1 MNEYLRAALYYAGR
15 GWQVFP
21 ITPGKKEP
29 PLCLWKADA
38 TTDQAII
45 KSWWHKTPDANVGI
59 ATGARSGIVV
69 LDVDPRHGGDESLL
83 ALTSE
88 NGKLPDTVESMT
100 GSGGRHIIFAHPGVE
115 IGNTSNNPA
124 QGLDIRGD
132 GGYIVAPP
140 SLHPNGKKYE
150 WEPSSKP
157 SQTELA
163 SMPSWLLSLLK
174 VKQPANG
181 NGKHAAEPVG
191 EAITEGGRNAALTSL
206 AGSMRRRGMSHD
218 AILAALVT
226 ENDQKCQPPLDVSD
240 VQKIVESVSRYEPS
254 APVNGNGKRAEPV
267 TGLGYRDPND
277 APDGIMAFLDLL
289 GHLKD
294 RSVPTGLSSLDD
306 AIGGLERQSLSI
318 LAARPSMGKSTLAW
332 QIARNVAASGRRT
345 IFYSLEMS
353 ETSLW
358 AKAICGAA
366 GVRWRDIRGG
376 DISDNVSTL
385 LNEIASKLM
394 TSYEDRLRVSDGAN
408 TIETIWQGVEK
419 YKPDLIV
426 VDHLRLVANREDN
439 EVQRLGNITSALKQ
453 IAKTANCACLCLAQ
467 LNRGVENRDNKRPTL
482 ADLRDSGQ
490 IEENADLVLM
500 MYRDDYYDNQPG
512 SAKKAEVSSE
522 TELLIRKYRDDV
534 GKGLVRLRYDL
545 KEQWFKAI
553 RELYV

>member
-1 MNEYLRAALYYAGR
+1 MTAQNKYLRAALYYAGR

-45 KSWWHKTPDANVGI
+45 KSWWQKTPDANVGI
-59 ATGARSGIVV
+59 ATGGRSGIVV

-83 ALTSE
+83 TLATE
-88 NGKLPDTVESMT
+88 HGKLPDTVESMT
-100 GSGGRHIIFAHPGVE
+100 GSGGRHIIFAHPGCE

-140 SLHPNGKKYE
+140 SLHPNGKFYE
-150 WEPSSKP
+150 WEPSCKP

-163 SMPSWLLSLLK
+163 PMPEWFIDLLK
-174 VKQPANG
+174 VRPSSNG
-181 NGKHAAEPVG
+181 NGKHAEPVG
-191 EAITEGGRNAALTSL
+191 EKITEGGRNQTLTSL
-206 AGSMRRRGMSHD
+206 AGSMRRRGMSQD
-218 AILAALVT
+218 SILAALVT
-226 ENDQKCQPPLDVSD
+226 ENDLKCSPPLDED
-240 VQKIVESVSRYEPS
+240 DIRKIAKSVSQYEPTTP
-254 APVNGNGKRAEPV
+254 PVVNNGNGKGV
-267 TGLGYRDPND
+267 TGLAYRDPND

-294 RSVPTGLSSLDD
+294 RSVPTGIPSLDD
-306 AIGGLERQSLSI
+306 AIGGLERQSLTV

-332 QIARNVAASGRRT
+332 QIARNVAASGKRA

-366 GVRWRDIRGG
+366 GIRWRDIRNG
-376 DISDNVSTL
+376 DIPENVSEL
-385 LNEIASKLM
+385 LSEVAAKLM
-394 TSYEDRLRVSDGAN
+394 QRYEDRLRVSDGSN
-408 TIETIWQGVEK
+408 TIETIWQGVDK
-419 YKPDLIV
+419 YKPDVII

-439 EVQRLGNITSALKQ
+439 EVQRLGHITAALKQ
-453 IAKTANCACLCLAQ
+453 IAKDTNCASLCLAQ
-467 LNRGVENRDNKRPTL
+467 LNRQTENRDNKRPTL

-500 MYRDDYYDNQPG
+500 MYREDYYDTQSSG
-512 SAKKAEVSSE
+512 KTSSE
-522 TELLIRKYRDDV
+522 TEILIRKYREDV
-534 GKGLVRLRYDL
+534 GKGLVKLRYDL
-545 KEQWFKAI
+545 SAQWFKAI
-553 RELYV
+553 REI